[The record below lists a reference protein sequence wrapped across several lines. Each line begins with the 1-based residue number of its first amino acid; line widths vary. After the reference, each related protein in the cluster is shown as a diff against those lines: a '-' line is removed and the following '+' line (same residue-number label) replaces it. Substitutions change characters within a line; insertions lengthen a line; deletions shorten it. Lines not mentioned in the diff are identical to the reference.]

1 MWLLVCILLLTS
13 EILALFLMNSSRLSH
28 AAATPLVISKDGA
41 SGDYPGC
48 TNLAY
53 MHAIADG
60 VDVLDCNV
68 QMSKDGIPFCLS
80 SINLIDSTTVA
91 QSPFNNYTMVV
102 PEIKVGSGIY
112 TFSLTW
118 DQIKKLTRKLNL
130 IILYTSLFI
139 RPINLYI

>member
-1 MWLLVCILLLTS
+1 MFYNKFILS
-13 EILALFLMNSSRLSH
+13 FF
-28 AAATPLVISKDGA
+28 AATPLVISKDGA

-48 TNLAY
+48 TDLAY

-68 QMSKDGIPFCLS
+68 QMSKDGIPFCSS
-80 SINLIDSTTVA
+80 SINLIDSITVA
-91 QSPFNNYTMVV
+91 QSSFNNYTMKV

-118 DQIKKLTRKLNL
+118 DQIKTLKRKLKFKSLTFIFSLCIRHTNL
-130 IILYTSLFI
+130 S
-139 RPINLYI
+139 